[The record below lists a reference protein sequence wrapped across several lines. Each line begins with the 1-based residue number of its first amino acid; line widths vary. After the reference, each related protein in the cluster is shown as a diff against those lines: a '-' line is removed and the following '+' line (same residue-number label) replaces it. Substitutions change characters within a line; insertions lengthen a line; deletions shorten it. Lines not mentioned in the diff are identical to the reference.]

1 MDLSASLRS
10 LQLLIRRIL
19 GVVDTP
25 SSVIF
30 LPQTSLLA
38 RPGFV
43 PSGFKCGLEILN
55 DDRTPME
62 FVVSVLGDHIGFD
75 RKDAIRTMLTI
86 HSQGGALLAMSSME
100 EATKAAQAIT
110 ADAAER
116 NYLLVC
122 RAVDAAG

>member
-10 LQLLIRRIL
+10 LPLLIRRIL
-19 GVVDTP
+19 GVIDTP

-30 LPQTSLLA
+30 PPQTSLLA
-38 RPGFV
+38 LPGFV

-75 RKDAIRTMLTI
+75 RKAAIRTMLTI
-86 HSQGGALLAMSSME
+86 HSQGGALALPASSME
-100 EATKAAQAIT
+100 DMGRSAPPRE
-110 ADAAER
+110 
-116 NYLLVC
+116 
-122 RAVDAAG
+122 